1 MGRGRILVFNLPWKG
16 QLVLEEFRFD
26 TLPKIFAHEV
36 KTKLVIRVF
45 NSRSVPL

>member
-1 MGRGRILVFNLPWKG
+1 MFNLPWKG

-36 KTKLVIRVF
+36 KTYSLYVRLTVL
-45 NSRSVPL
+45 RSVPL